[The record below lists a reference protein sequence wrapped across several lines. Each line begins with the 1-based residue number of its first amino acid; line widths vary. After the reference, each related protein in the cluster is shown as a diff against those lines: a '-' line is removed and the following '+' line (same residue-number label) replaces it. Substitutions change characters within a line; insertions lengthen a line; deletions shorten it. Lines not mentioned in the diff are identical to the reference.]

1 MSQTLKTNMGV
12 NKVILVS
19 GKDVTNN
26 KKFLTVLGIHIMMPT
41 GRN

>member
-1 MSQTLKTNMGV
+1 MGV

-19 GKDVTNN
+19 GRDVINN
-26 KKFLTVLGIHIMMPT
+26 MKFLTVLGIHIMMPT